1 VTVLVALGLG
11 FVLASLVPADP
22 GTFVLSGLS
31 IGLVLAGLATFVG
44 LFVYGS
50 KKVRPLVQPRRIGVT
65 VGRTAAGGRG
75 ITSVVDLLFVLA
87 LLGMVVLLGRLAR
100 QFRQTGV
107 VLTTTSVP
115 APEELKRSRP
125 ASVDQRV
132 VMDSGGAGKAAA
144 G

>member
-44 LFVYGS
+44 GFVYGS

-65 VGRTAAGGRG
+65 VG
-75 ITSVVDLLFVLA
+75 
-87 LLGMVVLLGRLAR
+87 
-100 QFRQTGV
+100 
-107 VLTTTSVP
+107 LT
-115 APEELKRSRP
+115 
-125 ASVDQRV
+125 
-132 VMDSGGAGKAAA
+132 AAA
-144 G
+144 GR